1 MTLPL
6 SKLSTTSENFGS
18 CSLCFFSSLF
28 FFFFFFSPLSLIVK
42 QFARSF
48 FSPTTT
54 PVCPFAIPWINNW
67 TNMRVR
73 KHDENFN
80 RWLSVRSLVQ
90 NYLLISLFHR
100 LFPYTLFHTLLYP
113 ISVSYSFCLS
123 LSLFFS
129 MGVAARCPAT
139 RNSLLSFHINLLGN
153 LVFTLHFCAAKNATT
168 AACLSDHRTRFA
180 VIKRALMYLFLSTAS
195 CLEGNGECESLRL
208 MSNLGQ
214 RNIWN
219 RVGTSWI

>member
-1 MTLPL
+1 
-6 SKLSTTSENFGS
+6 
-18 CSLCFFSSLF
+18 
-28 FFFFFFSPLSLIVK
+28 
-42 QFARSF
+42 
-48 FSPTTT
+48 
-54 PVCPFAIPWINNW
+54 
-67 TNMRVR
+67 MRVR

-100 LFPYTLFHTLLYP
+100 LFHTLYFTLSSIP
-113 ISVSYSFCLS
+113 SLFLTVSAPLS
-123 LSLFFS
+123 LS

>member
-1 MTLPL
+1 MAFCPFTS
-6 SKLSTTSENFGS
+6 SKLFIDLS
-18 CSLCFFSSLF
+18 FSQTISIHSISH
-28 FFFFFFSPLSLIVK
+28 SPLSHLCFL
-42 QFARSF
+42 QFL
-48 FSPTTT
+48 P
-54 PVCPFAIPWINNW
+54 
-67 TNMRVR
+67 
-73 KHDENFN
+73 
-80 RWLSVRSLVQ
+80 
-90 NYLLISLFHR
+90 
-100 LFPYTLFHTLLYP
+100 
-113 ISVSYSFCLS
+113 LS

>member
-1 MTLPL
+1 
-6 SKLSTTSENFGS
+6 
-18 CSLCFFSSLF
+18 
-28 FFFFFFSPLSLIVK
+28 
-42 QFARSF
+42 
-48 FSPTTT
+48 
-54 PVCPFAIPWINNW
+54 
-67 TNMRVR
+67 MRVR

-100 LFPYTLFHTLLYP
+100 LFHTLYFTLSSIP
-113 ISVSYSFCLS
+113 SLFLTVSAS